1 MNTRFVEALRLDSS
15 ITIEVDARWELH
27 CVKQQF
33 AIFRR
38 RLLRSA
44 KRVGKWGVGLTLLGG
59 ALVAM
64 GTYAFPAAALLGL
77 ALGVA
82 HG

>member
-1 MNTRFVEALRLDSS
+1 MNTRFVEALRLDSG

-27 CVKQQF
+27 CVQQQF

-38 RLLRSA
+38 RLLQSA
-44 KRVGKWGVGLTLLGG
+44 KRVAQWGLGLTLIGG
-59 ALVAM
+59 LAAM
-64 GTYAFPAAALLGL
+64 GAYAFPAAALLGL
-77 ALGVA
+77 ALGVV